1 MQKSLL
7 LKTLLISVLMLL
19 LLIPLML
26 IKNAV
31 SERAT
36 RRDQVQQEIAGKT
49 SARQTVA
56 GPIIVQ
62 PYKLFKTV
70 RAKDENGRISTHIQE
85 TIETT
90 YIFPKKLDI
99 KGNIQ
104 IEPRKRGIFEA
115 LLYQSDLDLSGEF
128 QLPSQAGAKTNPDSR
143 IEWMTPSV
151 VVGLS
156 DNRGIVNAPE
166 IKLGNQT
173 LTFAPGQSLPGL
185 GNGIHADIQ
194 QPIPQGSAL
203 PFSFKLKLRGTRWL
217 GWLPTGED
225 TQVSITSPWPSPS
238 FGGHMLPASHNVT
251 ESGFT
256 AHWQASHLAT
266 NLPQHLDQ
274 IVSQAAGSKS
284 GAAGHIEQLASGI
297 TFTQPVDIY
306 QQTERSVKYGF
317 LFVMLTFAVFA
328 LFEVLKSLPIHPIQ
342 YGLVGIALALFFLL
356 LLALSEHL
364 SFQISYLA
372 AALSCV
378 GLIGFYLGNVLR
390 STLRGLIFGGGLA
403 LLYAALYGLLIS
415 EDNALL
421 MGALLLF
428 LLLACAMAITR
439 KVDWYGLGKTEVTIQ
454 A

>member
-1 MQKSLL
+1 MQR
-7 LKTLLISVLMLL
+7 TLLSKAALIFVLMLL
-19 LLIPLML
+19 LLIPLMF
-26 IKNAV
+26 IKNAI

-56 GPIIVQ
+56 GPLIVL
-62 PYKLFKTV
+62 PYKLSKTV
-70 RAKDENGRISTHIQE
+70 LEKDKDGRLSTRIQE
-85 TIETT
+85 TLETA
-90 YIFPKKLDI
+90 YLYPKKLEI
-99 KGNIQ
+99 KGQ
-104 IEPRKRGIFEA
+104 VQTETRKRGIFEA
-115 LLYQSDLDLSGEF
+115 LLYQSDLDFAGEF
-128 QLPSQAGAKTNPDSR
+128 QVSPHAGIKTTPDAR
-143 IEWMTPSV
+143 IEWLTPSV

-166 IKLGNQT
+166 IRLGNQT
-173 LTFAPGQSLPGL
+173 LTFAPGQGVRGL
-185 GNGIHADIQ
+185 GNGIHADIKL
-194 QPIPQGSAL
+194 PVAEGGSL

-217 GWLPTGED
+217 GWLPMGED
-225 TQVSITSPWPSPS
+225 TKVSITSPWPHPS
-238 FGGHMLPASHNVT
+238 FGGHMLPASREVS

-266 NLPQHLDQ
+266 NLPQHLSQ
-274 IVSQAAGSKS
+274 ILAQESGNKSTAAS
-284 GAAGHIEQLASGI
+284 HVEQLASGI

-306 QQTERSVKYGF
+306 QQTERSAKYGF

-328 LFEVLKSLPIHPIQ
+328 LFEVLKSLPIHPVQ

-364 SFQISYLA
+364 SFRISYLI

-378 GLIGFYLGNVLR
+378 GLIGFYLSSVLHSKLR
-390 STLRGLIFGGGLA
+390 SLIFSGWLA
-403 LLYAALYGLLIS
+403 LLYAALYGLLVS

-421 MGALLLF
+421 MGSMLLF

-439 KVDWYGLGKTEVTIQ
+439 KVDWYGLGKVQNTVQ
-454 A
+454 S